1 MFTPE
6 NEMAERIPEK
16 SLEDYKRE
24 LRNKNAGMNEVI
36 NKVEAVITDK
46 EKQRNFK
53 INSKFFKLKFFKGDW
68 EKEKNFI
75 LQMQSKVKEEIDNI
89 SKNNLNERIINYI
102 KQEVIKVYSLY
113 LRKIYNKTYITNT
126 TR

>member
-6 NEMAERIPEK
+6 NEMPERIPEK

-24 LRNKNAGMNEVI
+24 LRNKNAGMKEVI

-53 INSKFFKLKFFKGDW
+53 LNSKFFKLKFF
-68 EKEKNFI
+68 
-75 LQMQSKVKEEIDNI
+75 
-89 SKNNLNERIINYI
+89 
-102 KQEVIKVYSLY
+102 
-113 LRKIYNKTYITNT
+113 
-126 TR
+126 